1 MGSIKFMEVSF
12 HYLTRIPWSHGGHVR
27 QFWSWDIILLRIGGS
42 FLLSWN
48 KHPSVSL
55 FSLDVWHLVA
65 KEPSFQLIFP
75 IELLSQGKLTPLSS
89 PGWSNDNSVPVA
101 GGWFSFRCDTILYT
115 LFMFAVSFWESFS
128 LILKEIQGKPV
139 FLPLP
144 LDTFLLQYTSF
155 TV

>member
-1 MGSIKFMEVSF
+1 MRSIKFMEVSF
-12 HYLTRIPWSHGGHVR
+12 HYLPRIPWSYGGHIR

-48 KHPSVSL
+48 KHHSIS
-55 FSLDVWHLVA
+55 FFFLDVWHLVA

-75 IELLSQGKLTPLSS
+75 VELLSQGKLTPLSS
-89 PGWSNDNSVPVA
+89 PGWSKDNSVPIA
-101 GGWFSFRCDTILYT
+101 KDWFSFRCDTILYT
-115 LFMFAVSFWESFS
+115 LSMFAVSFWESFS
-128 LILKEIQGKPV
+128 LFLKEIQGKPI

-144 LDTFLLQYTSF
+144 LDTFLLQYTNF

>member
-1 MGSIKFMEVSF
+1 MRCIKFMEVLF
-12 HYLTRIPWSHGGHVR
+12 HSLPRIPWSYGGQIR

-48 KHPSVSL
+48 KHHSVSFLL
-55 FSLDVWHLVA
+55 FGCMTPGGKWG
-65 KEPSFQLIFP
+65 IFP
-75 IELLSQGKLTPLSS
+75 AHLSRRAGISGEADPLPSL
-89 PGWSNDNSVPVA
+89 GWSKDNSITIA
-101 GGWFSFRCDTILYT
+101 RGWFTFKCDTSLYT
-115 LFMFAVSFWESFS
+115 LSMFAVSFWESFS
-128 LILKEIQGKPV
+128 LLLKETQGKPI